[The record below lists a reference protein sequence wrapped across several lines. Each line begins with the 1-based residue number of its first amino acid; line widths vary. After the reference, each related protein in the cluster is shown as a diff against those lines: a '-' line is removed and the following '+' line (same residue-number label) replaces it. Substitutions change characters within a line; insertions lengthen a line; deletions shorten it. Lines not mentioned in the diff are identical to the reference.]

1 MRRFQVIQAINRE
14 IRVALKTYTGQDVTT
29 ELGSTLARDILGAL
43 GEALM
48 IDSPRDAENLP
59 EGSVIVDKYKKAYQ
73 HGDLDL
79 WHVAGDDNGIHSPH
93 LHFPVWLLL
102 NPEWNNRES

>member
-1 MRRFQVIQAINRE
+1 VRRFQVIQAINRE

-48 IDSPRDAENLP
+48 IDSPRDVENLP
-59 EGSVIVDKYKKAYQ
+59 EGCVVVDK
-73 HGDLDL
+73 HGLAFQRHDVWQAASASWIQEMQL
-79 WHVAGDDNGIHSPH
+79 
-93 LHFPVWLLL
+93 PVWLLL

>member
-1 MRRFQVIQAINRE
+1 MRRFQVLHAISRE
-14 IRVALKTYTGQDVTT
+14 IRTAHKTYTGQDITT
-29 ELGSTLARDILGAL
+29 ELASTLAIDILGVL

-59 EGSVIVDKYKKAYQ
+59 RGSIIVDKGGIAYQ

-79 WHVAGDDNGIHSPH
+79 WHVAGDDNGIHSPQ

>member
-1 MRRFQVIQAINRE
+1 MRRFQVIQAINKE
-14 IRVALKTYTGQDVTT
+14 IRTALKTYTGQDITT
-29 ELGSTLARDILGAL
+29 ELASTLAIDILGAL

-48 IDSPRDAENLP
+48 INSSRDAENLP
-59 EGSVIVDKYKKAYQ
+59 RGSIIVDKDGVAYQ

>member
-1 MRRFQVIQAINRE
+1 MRRFQVIQAINKE
-14 IRVALKTYTGQDVTT
+14 IRTALKTYTGQDITT
-29 ELGSTLARDILGAL
+29 ELGSTLAIDILGAL

-48 IDSPRDAENLP
+48 LDSPRDAENLP
-59 EGSVIVDKYKKAYQ
+59 FGSIIVDKDGAAYQ
-73 HGDLDL
+73 HGDGL

-93 LHFPVWLLL
+93 LNFPVWLLL